1 MASWNGVPTVKLR
14 GLYNRDT
21 VITID
26 LEPLPCGGEPI

>member
-1 MASWNGVPTVKLR
+1 MASWDGVPTVEWR
-14 GLYNRDT
+14 GLYNRDI